1 MTTPQL
7 VRAGVAGYPHRQG
20 FGYYMP
26 AARSPVRPGACLPL
40 SAPLACL
47 SLHPSTFSGIT
58 QHVYLTVSGALILVP
73 GDISGRDEDMQ
84 GDLTDFREYSLQQ
97 LAIRLSLRHQ
107 HQHVLVLYHL

>member
-1 MTTPQL
+1 MWLATHTDRDLVTTCQL
-7 VRAGVAGYPHRQG
+7 REALCDLVPTVYLSVH
-20 FGYYMP
+20 
-26 AARSPVRPGACLPL
+26 L
-40 SAPLACL
+40 SAVYLFTR
-47 SLHPSTFSGIT
+47 LHSPGFS
-58 QHVYLTVSGALILVP
+58 QHDYLTVSGALILVP